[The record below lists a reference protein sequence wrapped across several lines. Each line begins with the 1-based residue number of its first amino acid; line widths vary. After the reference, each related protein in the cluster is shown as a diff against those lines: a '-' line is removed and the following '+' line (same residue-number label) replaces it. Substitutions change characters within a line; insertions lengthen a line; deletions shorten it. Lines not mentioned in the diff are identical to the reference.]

1 VSVPQPGWVNRVSS
15 PQPGWVML
23 PLRGFLAVVFLYAGI
38 SKIAD
43 RTFLDGTAPTSIHSQ
58 VLAVKQASPI
68 SGLLGPVADHSFA
81 FGLIMAFAEI
91 AVGLGILLGLF
102 TWIAAAGGMLLALS
116 LWLTVSWQAN
126 PWYTSADLVYL
137 FAFTPILLGGA
148 AVLSLDAWLA
158 DARRRHPGVTEDRT
172 RRAVLAGG
180 AVLLG
185 GLIAGGS
192 ALFRTSP
199 AKKPAVAQPS
209 QLLAQAADVPVGG
222 AVQVRD
228 PNSGHQDWVLQ
239 LSPGQFTAL
248 DATCPHQGCTVNFD
262 SAATGFTC
270 PCHGSRYDATG
281 KLLRGPATRG
291 LTPVPVKLTAGEVRS
306 A

>member
-1 VSVPQPGWVNRVSS
+1 
-15 PQPGWVML
+15 ML

-68 SGLLGPVADHSFA
+68 SGLLGPVADHGFA

-102 TWIAAAGGMLLALS
+102 TRIAAAGGMLLALS

>member
-1 VSVPQPGWVNRVSS
+1 
-15 PQPGWVML
+15 ML

-102 TWIAAAGGMLLALS
+102 TRIAAAGGMLLALS